1 MYTVCEHSQCL
12 PLCMYV
18 GGRAWLCSHC
28 ILSPC
33 YTSVPYP
40 LCSLSTLNIRHAW
53 TPVGLRSPP
62 SSKDLRLACAAVLHI
77 PHVPSCICPRDAL
90 VTGAGLL
97 LPSALWWLSAH
108 TADGQHAYSPQSRL
122 LWKCVTMVTMLAR
135 AMVTMPAMD
144 DEKWNAHGTITH
156 SHQGLNKAERAA
168 EGSRQ
173 SLSHRHV
180 PAASRSSCLRFA
192 LASAQACPQP
202 TAKPRTAPTSTRVNS
217 SSWNTGWR
225 TCSNSCGVNLRWQ
238 HKGAEAACARPRQVA
253 THAIASDNS
262 GV

>member
-1 MYTVCEHSQCL
+1 LYTVCEHSQCL

-53 TPVGLRSPP
+53 TPEVGLRSPP

-122 LWKCVTMVTMLAR
+122 VNRCLIVTC
-135 AMVTMPAMD
+135 PP
-144 DEKWNAHGTITH
+144 
-156 SHQGLNKAERAA
+156 HQGP
-168 EGSRQ
+168 
-173 SLSHRHV
+173 V
-180 PAASRSSCLRFA
+180 
-192 LASAQACPQP
+192 ASALPLRRPKLAPSQP
-202 TAKPRTAPTSTRVNS
+202 PSP
-217 SSWNTGWR
+217 GPH
-225 TCSNSCGVNLRWQ
+225 Q
-238 HKGAEAACARPRQVA
+238 QVR
-253 THAIASDNS
+253 
-262 GV
+262 G